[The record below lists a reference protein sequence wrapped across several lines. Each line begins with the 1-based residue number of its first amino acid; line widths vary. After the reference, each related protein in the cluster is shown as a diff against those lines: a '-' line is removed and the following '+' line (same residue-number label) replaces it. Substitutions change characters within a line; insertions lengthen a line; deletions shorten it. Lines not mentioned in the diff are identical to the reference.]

1 MTPDRLRG
9 WLERNCKRAST
20 LQLSASSAVDG
31 DGHVFKSWPLQDL
44 PDDLPDIQEI
54 LDCCGDYADA
64 AEEQVRCVVEFL
76 NEEGETIARTV
87 HKASTREAKSYDAQ
101 HAGDVSERTIV
112 NQLLRHIEVQQ
123 RVLSGGNLHAFQI
136 CERVLNVQ
144 QKMMDRL
151 ATQNAE
157 LHDQLSRMRAEQ
169 LELGAGG
176 DGEEDPVVS
185 AEESR
190 ARARAWDKVAE
201 LAPIVVSTATRAAA
215 AHFNGGAPSASEA
228 AE

>member
-9 WLERNCKRAST
+9 WLERHCKGAAT

-31 DGHVFKSWPLQDL
+31 DGRVFKSWPLQDL
-44 PDDLPDIQEI
+44 PEDLPDIQEI

-64 AEEQVRCVVEFL
+64 AEEQVRCVIEFL
-76 NEEGETIARTV
+76 NDEGETIARTV
-87 HKASTREAKSYDAQ
+87 HKASTREAKSWDAAN
-101 HAGDVSERTIV
+101 AGEVSERTIV
-112 NQLLRHIEVQQ
+112 SQLLRHIEVQQ

-136 CERVLNVQ
+136 CERVLNIQ
-144 QKMMDRL
+144 QKML
-151 ATQNAE
+151 EKLSAQNVE
-157 LHDQLSRMRAEQ
+157 LTDQVLKLREANAPSE
-169 LELGAGG
+169 
-176 DGEEDPVVS
+176 DGEDPEVS

-201 LAPIVVSTATRAAA
+201 LAPMVVSTATRAAA
-215 AHFNGGAPSASEA
+215 AHFSGGGGAPSSSSEA